1 MATSSYNVYKMDLA
15 SSSSSAM
22 AKRLHAAG
30 SLRAHTGG
38 KSFISLRSRRRSWV
52 VGVGGDSGEVI
63 IFDTKSLD
71 PDKAVIHGPNLMSAK
86 RCPVLTAVGDK
97 IYAFC
102 KRPSWTSDPDF
113 PPWFEVLDVS
123 KARVVSDGGLQRL
136 KGCSWSSLLIPPCIP
151 WKLKPWEYYISL
163 SCAMLT
169 SYVLVAPYILVSY
182 DQPSWGTHAFDTDS
196 HEWHKIHDN
205 PLPFVGRASRH
216 GPIFLASSN

>member
-1 MATSSYNVYKMDLA
+1 M
-15 SSSSSAM
+15 
-22 AKRLHAAG
+22 
-30 SLRAHTGG
+30 
-38 KSFISLRSRRRSWV
+38 
-52 VGVGGDSGEVI
+52 GD
-63 IFDTKSLD
+63 
-71 PDKAVIHGPNLMSAK
+71 
-86 RCPVLTAVGDK
+86 R

-113 PPWFEVLDVS
+113 PPLFEVLDVS

-151 WKLKPWEYYISL
+151 WKLKPLEYYISL
-163 SCAMLT
+163 PFTMLL

-205 PLPFVGRASRH
+205 PLPFVGRASGH
-216 GPIFLASSN
+216 GPIFLPSSN